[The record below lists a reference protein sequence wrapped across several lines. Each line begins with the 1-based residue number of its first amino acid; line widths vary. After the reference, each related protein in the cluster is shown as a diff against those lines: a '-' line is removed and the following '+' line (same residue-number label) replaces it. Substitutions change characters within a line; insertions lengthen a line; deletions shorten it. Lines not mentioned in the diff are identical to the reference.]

1 MDVVNP
7 RCCGLDVHKQLV
19 VACLIVPGPDGKPER
34 EIRRFGAMTADLR
47 ELRDWLVAK
56 GCAVVAMES
65 SGPYWKPVWNL
76 LEHSFSLVL
85 VNPQHMKAIPGRKTD
100 QKDSEWIA
108 ELLRH
113 GLLKAS
119 FVPERFQRELR
130 ELTRYRT
137 KLVEERSAEV
147 NRVQK
152 ILEGANLKLASVA
165 TDIMGVSARAMLQA
179 LLAGQADPAA
189 LAELAKGRLRTK
201 EAELAKALE
210 GELTPVQAFLLARQ
224 LGHIDYLDAEIA
236 ALDARLAEEMRPFAD
251 QLARLMTIPGVGR
264 RTAEVIV
271 AEVGVDMGRFP
282 SAARLAAWAGVAPGN
297 CESGGK
303 RLANP
308 RRRGDKALGRALS
321 QAAWAASRTKTYLGA
336 QFRRLARTRGAKRAA
351 VAVGHS
357 ILVIAYHLLEDG
369 TTYQDLGP
377 RYFEERSAESRQRWH
392 IRQLEAYGFAVDLK
406 PKPEAA

>member
-1 MDVVNP
+1 
-7 RCCGLDVHKQLV
+7 
-19 VACLIVPGPDGKPER
+19 
-34 EIRRFGAMTADLR
+34 
-47 ELRDWLVAK
+47 
-56 GCAVVAMES
+56 
-65 SGPYWKPVWNL
+65 
-76 LEHSFSLVL
+76 
-85 VNPQHMKAIPGRKTD
+85 MKAIPGRKTD

-201 EAELAKALE
+201 EAELAKALA

-264 RTAEVIV
+264 RTAETIL
-271 AEVGVDMGRFP
+271 AEAGADMSRFP
-282 SAARLAAWAGVAPGN
+282 SAAHLAAWAGVAPGN

-303 RLANP
+303 RLGNP
-308 RRRGDKALGRALS
+308 RRRGNKALGRALS
-321 QAAWAASRTKTYLGA
+321 QAAWASSRTRTYLGA
-336 QFRRLARTRGAKRAA
+336 Q
-351 VAVGHS
+351 
-357 ILVIAYHLLEDG
+357 
-369 TTYQDLGP
+369 
-377 RYFEERSAESRQRWH
+377 
-392 IRQLEAYGFAVDLK
+392 
-406 PKPEAA
+406 

>member
-1 MDVVNP
+1 MEVVNP

-19 VACLIVPGPDGKPER
+19 VACLIVPGPDGAPVK
-34 EIRRFGAMTADLR
+34 EIRRFGTMTADLR
-47 ELRDWLVAK
+47 ELRDWLLASS
-56 GCAVVAMES
+56 CAVVAMES
-65 SGPYWKPVWNL
+65 SGPYWKPVWNV
-76 LEHSFSLVL
+76 LEDSFSLVL

-119 FVPERFQRELR
+119 FVPERLQRELR

-137 KLVEERSAEV
+137 KLIEERSAEV

-152 ILEGANLKLASVA
+152 ILEGANIKLASVA
-165 TDIMGVSARAMLQA
+165 TDIMGVSARAMLAA
-179 LLAGQADPAA
+179 LAAGATDPAA

-201 EAELAKALE
+201 GAELARALE
-210 GELTPVQAFLLARQ
+210 GELTAVQAFLLAQQ
-224 LGHIDYLDAEIA
+224 LAHIDHLDAQVE
-236 ALDARLAEEMRPFAD
+236 ALDTRVAEEMRPFAE

-264 RTAEVIV
+264 RTAETIL
-271 AEVGVDMGRFP
+271 AEVGADMSRFP
-282 SAARLAAWAGVAPGN
+282 SAAHLAAWAGVAPGN

-308 RRRGDKALGRALS
+308 RRRGNKALGRALAE
-321 QAAWAASRTKTYLGA
+321 AAWAASRTGTYLGA
-336 QFRRLARTRGAKRAA
+336 QYRRLARTRGAKRAA
-351 VAVGHS
+351 VAVGRS
-357 ILVIAYHLLEDG
+357 ILVIAYHLLKDG

-392 IRQLEAYGFAVDLK
+392 IRQLQAYGFEVELK

>member
-1 MDVVNP
+1 MEVVNP

-19 VACLIVPGPDGKPER
+19 VACLIVPGPDGAPAK
-34 EIRRFGAMTADLR
+34 EIRRFGTMTADLK
-47 ELRDWLVAK
+47 ELRDWLLAK

-119 FVPERFQRELR
+119 FVPERLQRELR

-137 KLVEERSAEV
+137 KLIEERSAEV

-152 ILEGANLKLASVA
+152 ILEGANLKLASVV
-165 TDIMGVSARAMLQA
+165 TDITGVSARAMLAA
-179 LLAGQADPAA
+179 LLAGVRDPAA

-201 EAELAKALE
+201 EAELARALE
-210 GELTPVQAFLLARQ
+210 GELTAVQAFLLAQQ
-224 LGHIDYLDAEIA
+224 LAHIDHLDAQIE
-236 ALDARLAEEMRPFAD
+236 ALDARVAEETRPFAE

-264 RTAEVIV
+264 RTAEVIL
-271 AEVGVDMGRFP
+271 AEVGVDMSRFP
-282 SAARLAAWAGVAPGN
+282 SAAHLAAWAGVAPGN

-303 RLANP
+303 RLGNP
-308 RRRGDKALGRALS
+308 RRRGNKALGRALV
-321 QAAWAASRTKTYLGA
+321 QAAWAARRTKTYLGA
-336 QFRRLARTRGAKRAA
+336 QFQRLARTRGAKRAA

-357 ILVIAYHLLEDG
+357 ILVIAYHLLRDG
-369 TTYQDLGP
+369 ATYEDLGY
-377 RYFEERSAESRQRWH
+377 RFFEERDAEAKQRWH
-392 IRQLEAYGFAVDLK
+392 IRKLEAYGLQVTVT
-406 PKPEAA
+406 PKEAA